1 MMRRESSYSVL
12 LVSSN
17 EKMNASLT
25 SFMAREEYSP
35 VEVSTSVSSA
45 RRLIDQRDF
54 DIVIINTPLKDEV
67 GINFAIELTDNSSCG
82 VLLMVNSELFD
93 EVNYKVQDLGV
104 FTVSK
109 PVNATIMSQTLKMLC
124 SMRERLL
131 RMEQKQK
138 SFEEKMEEI
147 KLVNRAKLLLVEN
160 LHLTEEQAHKFIE
173 KNAMNERKSKV
184 FVAGKIIEEYKK
196 P

>member
-1 MMRRESSYSVL
+1 MRRENSYSVL

-35 VEVSTSVSSA
+35 AEVSTSVSSA

-93 EVNYKVQDLGV
+93 EVNYKLQDLGV

>member
-1 MMRRESSYSVL
+1 MRRESSYSVL

>member
-1 MMRRESSYSVL
+1 MRRENSYSVL

-147 KLVNRAKLLLVEN
+147 KLVNRAKILLVEN

-184 FVAGKIIEEYKK
+184 FIAGKIIEEYKK

>member
-1 MMRRESSYSVL
+1 
-12 LVSSN
+12 
-17 EKMNASLT
+17 
-25 SFMAREEYSP
+25 
-35 VEVSTSVSSA
+35 
-45 RRLIDQRDF
+45 
-54 DIVIINTPLKDEV
+54 
-67 GINFAIELTDNSSCG
+67 
-82 VLLMVNSELFD
+82 MVNSELFD

>member
-1 MMRRESSYSVL
+1 MRRENSYSVL

-184 FVAGKIIEEYKK
+184 FVARKIIEEYKK

>member
-1 MMRRESSYSVL
+1 MRRENSYSVL

-184 FVAGKIIEEYKK
+184 FIAGKIIEEYKK

>member
-1 MMRRESSYSVL
+1 MRRENSYSVL

-109 PVNATIMSQTLKMLC
+109 PVNSTIMSQTLKMLC

>member
-1 MMRRESSYSVL
+1 MRRENSYSVL

>member
-1 MMRRESSYSVL
+1 MMRRENSYSVL

-109 PVNATIMSQTLKMLC
+109 PVNSTIMSQTLKMLC

>member
-1 MMRRESSYSVL
+1 MRRENSYSVL

-173 KNAMNERKSKV
+173 KNAMNERKSKA

>member
-1 MMRRESSYSVL
+1 MMRRENSYSVL